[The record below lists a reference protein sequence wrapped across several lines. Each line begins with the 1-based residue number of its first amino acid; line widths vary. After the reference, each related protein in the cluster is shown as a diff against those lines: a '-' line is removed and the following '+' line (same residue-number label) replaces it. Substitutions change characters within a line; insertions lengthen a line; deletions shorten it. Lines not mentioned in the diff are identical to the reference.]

1 LIENKQFVSL
11 LKKHQASISDNL
23 VYADKASHGS
33 YFVTRSDPFTVS
45 RREGRFGCIKSTGYR
60 DSLCKYSI
68 DIRVV
73 LTCSLKEAEQC
84 RRDLAD
90 VRVKERQVL
99 QSFYEQR
106 EQDIGQFRMALES
119 RDREKDEMKAQI
131 ELTKKQAEDER
142 FKWSQ
147 EIQARDD
154 NLAKK
159 QKEIDDLKK
168 EVIKNN
174 QQHEQQLQRLR
185 TKVADADLE
194 QLASLTNV
202 VFVVRGADASVDS
215 NRKKVVAAGA
225 SSMP

>member
-1 LIENKQFVSL
+1 MAEECLSVIENGVQHVIELESSLKINSNMYSQENTALKKRVEDLTTENKQFVSL

-23 VYADKASHGS
+23 VYADKFLEEKAVLDALRAQ
-33 YFVTRSDPFTVS
+33 VTEIRS
-45 RREGRFGCIKSTGYR
+45 
-60 DSLCKYSI
+60 
-68 DIRVV
+68 
-73 LTCSLKEAEQC
+73 EAEQC

-90 VRVKERQVL
+90 VRVKEQQVL

-185 TKVADADLE
+185 TKYEE
-194 QLASLTNV
+194 QMLQLTQI
-202 VFVVRGADASVDS
+202 G
-215 NRKKVVAAGA
+215 RK
-225 SSMP
+225 